1 MSKVIVV
8 DDNRNYLETVC
19 QELQGMGIETIA
31 CENGSK
37 ARWQIRRAGRYDVL
51 LVDLLLGDDS
61 GTEILRWMRNEG
73 YPQPF
78 YLMTGV
84 PSMENAIETMNLGAA
99 CYIRKEDIEEQ
110 FYSKI
115 KDIIEEQ
122 NLREKRN
129 ERFVFKRESGAFKRL
144 YEEIKAYAKA
154 DIRVVITGERG
165 TGRSHLAEDWISFA
179 GLRYA
184 PYAEVHCGSL
194 SSVSMAAEE
203 LFGHQKGAFSSAVRS
218 TDGKLELANGGVLFL
233 ENVDMMPIDVQE
245 MLIPALKSGKY
256 CRIGSNRERHVSFKL
271 VATST
276 ESLDDALISGKMLQE
291 FYDCCCECTVEV
303 PPLRNTIDDVV
314 PLAKFFAGQFGSGEY
329 KFSKEAKDLMRV
341 YHWPGNVRELRK
353 VVKVA
358 VAKCQDGMI
367 LPEHLTIRLSSGQ
380 SEGVA
385 SRLLHDP
392 LAEKSKIE
400 EVLSVTGYN
409 KSHTAEILG
418 IDRKTLN
425 RKIKQYGID
434 C

>member
-1 MSKVIVV
+1 
-8 DDNRNYLETVC
+8 
-19 QELQGMGIETIA
+19 
-31 CENGSK
+31 
-37 ARWQIRRAGRYDVL
+37 
-51 LVDLLLGDDS
+51 
-61 GTEILRWMRNEG
+61 
-73 YPQPF
+73 
-78 YLMTGV
+78 
-84 PSMENAIETMNLGAA
+84 
-99 CYIRKEDIEEQ
+99 
-110 FYSKI
+110 
-115 KDIIEEQ
+115 
-122 NLREKRN
+122 
-129 ERFVFKRESGAFKRL
+129 
-144 YEEIKAYAKA
+144 
-154 DIRVVITGERG
+154 
-165 TGRSHLAEDWISFA
+165 
-179 GLRYA
+179 
-184 PYAEVHCGSL
+184 
-194 SSVSMAAEE
+194 MAAEE

-245 MLIPALKSGKY
+245 MLIPALKSGRY

-367 LPEHLTIRLSSGQ
+367 LPEQLTIRLSSGQ

-392 LAEKSKIE
+392 ASEKAKIE
-400 EVLSVTGYN
+400 DALKSSGYN
-409 KSHTAEILG
+409 KSQAANILG
-418 IDRKTLN
+418 ISRKTID
-425 RKIKQYGID
+425 RKIKQYGII

>member
-37 ARWQIRRAGRYDVL
+37 ARWQIRRASRYDVL

-84 PSMENAIETMNLGAA
+84 PSIENAIETMNLGAA
-99 CYIRKEDIEEQ
+99 HYIRKEDIEEL
-110 FYSKI
+110 FYAKV

-129 ERFVFKRESGAFKRL
+129 ERFVFRRESDAFKRL

-165 TGRSHLAEDWISFA
+165 TGRSHLAEDWITFA
-179 GLRYA
+179 GLRFA
-184 PYAEVHCGSL
+184 PYAEVHCGTVHSA
-194 SSVSMAAEE
+194 SMAAEE

-218 TDGKLELANGGVLFL
+218 TDGKLEMANGGVLFL
-233 ENVDMMPIDVQE
+233 ENVDMMPIEVQE
-245 MLIPALKSGKY
+245 LLIPVLKSGRY
-256 CRIGSNRERHVSFKL
+256 CRIGSSRERHVSFKL
-271 VATST
+271 VTTSS

-303 PPLRNTIDDVV
+303 PSLRSTVDDIV

-329 KFSKEAKDLMRV
+329 KFSKEAKDMMRG
-341 YHWPGNVRELRK
+341 YSWPGNVRELRK

-358 VAKCQDGMI
+358 VAKCQDGVI
-367 LPEHLTIRLSSGQ
+367 LPEHLTIRPDSNLSG
-380 SEGVA
+380 GAA
-385 SRLLHDP
+385 SRLLRDP
-392 LAEKSKIE
+392 LAEKTKIE
-400 EVLSVTGYN
+400 DALKATGNN
-409 KSHTAEILG
+409 KSHAAEILG

-425 RKIKQYGID
+425 RKIKQYGIV